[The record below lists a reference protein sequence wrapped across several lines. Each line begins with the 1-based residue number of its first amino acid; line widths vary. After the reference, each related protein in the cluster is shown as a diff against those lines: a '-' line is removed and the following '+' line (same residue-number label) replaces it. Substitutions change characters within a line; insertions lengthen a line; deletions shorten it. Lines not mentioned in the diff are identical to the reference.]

1 MRNTPCYVFDTD
13 AFAARI
19 GAVRERLGDLPL
31 TFSVKANPFLAAA
44 AAERADHLEVCS
56 PGELALCLRAGVPP
70 EKIIYSGV
78 VKEAE
83 DLGRALDAG
92 AGIVTAESLRHAELI
107 QAAARE
113 RNITVRALLRLSA
126 GSQFGMSEEDLS
138 EILSRPERY
147 PNVRWT
153 GLHYYSGT
161 QKKKPEQIRRDLEHL
176 DRVIRVLR
184 ETGGFR
190 PELVEYGPGLAADVF
205 GADPEGADMALL
217 DGCAELLRAFPFPLG
232 IEMGRFLAAPCGSYH
247 TRVADLKTVNGTR
260 YALLDGGIHQLK
272 YYGQVMALHVPPIV
286 QNPCREGEK
295 LSFCLCGA
303 LCTTADVLAREASL
317 APLEIGDELTFLRC
331 GAYSATEAPGLFLSR
346 DFPEI
351 RIIRRGEETLLRGA
365 MPSWTLITG

>member
-1 MRNTPCYVFDTD
+1 
-13 AFAARI
+13 
-19 GAVRERLGDLPL
+19 
-31 TFSVKANPFLAAA
+31 
-44 AAERADHLEVCS
+44 
-56 PGELALCLRAGVPP
+56 
-70 EKIIYSGV
+70 
-78 VKEAE
+78 
-83 DLGRALDAG
+83 
-92 AGIVTAESLRHAELI
+92 
-107 QAAARE
+107 
-113 RNITVRALLRLSA
+113 
-126 GSQFGMSEEDLS
+126 
-138 EILSRPERY
+138 
-147 PNVRWT
+147 
-153 GLHYYSGT
+153 
-161 QKKKPEQIRRDLEHL
+161 
-176 DRVIRVLR
+176 
-184 ETGGFR
+184 
-190 PELVEYGPGLAADVF
+190 
-205 GADPEGADMALL
+205 
-217 DGCAELLRAFPFPLG
+217 
-232 IEMGRFLAAPCGSYH
+232 MGRFLAAPCGSYH